1 MPAATG
7 CTSCPPGSCAST
19 TRLAGQLVEQRQA
32 RLRPVAHRHRRGPV
46 QRDDRGDGTRPS
58 STS

>member
-1 MPAATG
+1 MNRFDTFRGTVVTAQA
-7 CTSCPPGSCAST
+7 
-19 TRLAGQLVEQRQA
+19 RLAGQLVEQRQA